1 LTGGRQEARSERTAV
16 PWQIPAA
23 GSPTARELRLVREW
37 GQLAAKTV
45 AQSLSGIGACPIA
58 CSLVRAAVTD
68 QTEGWASH
76 CVSLSWGAP
85 GPQWHLRL
93 SRAAAE
99 DVLAGLLGYQG
110 LVARDTWSRSDRA
123 LLLLQVSELAQRQ
136 AADLQLPASGDHQV
150 ALPPDS
156 PPALPPLVVD
166 LELQLRVHDRTHE
179 LHLLT
184 GFGELRQYL
193 DRAAS
198 TARALTTDSVAH
210 AMVELEAVLPGPE
223 LSAEELLQL
232 QAGDVLLLNTG
243 QQEAVL
249 RTSGVVIGRGR
260 VGARNGRLAVN
271 LRDVSNLR

>member
-1 LTGGRQEARSERTAV
+1 MSERTAV

-45 AQSLSGIGACPIA
+45 AQSLSSIGACPIS
-58 CSLVRAAVTD
+58 CSLARTAVTG
-68 QTEGWASH
+68 QIEGGA
-76 CVSLSWGAP
+76 CPVLSWGGL
-85 GPQWHLRL
+85 GPRWHLRL
-93 SRAAAE
+93 PKAAAE
-99 DVLAGLLGYQG
+99 DLLAGLLGYQG
-110 LVARDTWSRSDRA
+110 LVARETWSCSDRA
-123 LLLLQVSELAQRQ
+123 LLLLQASELAQRV
-136 AADLQLPASGDHQV
+136 AADLQLPASADHQV
-150 ALPPDS
+150 TLPPDS

-184 GFGELRQYL
+184 GFSELRQYL
-193 DRAAS
+193 DRTAS
-198 TARALTTDSVAH
+198 TPRALTTESVAH
-210 AMVELEAVLPGPE
+210 ATVELEAVLPGPE

-243 QQEAVL
+243 QQEAEL

-271 LRDVSNLR
+271 LRDVSSLR

>member
-1 LTGGRQEARSERTAV
+1 MNERMAV

-45 AQSLSGIGACPIA
+45 AQSLSGISACPIA
-58 CSLVRAAVTD
+58 CSLVRTAVTD
-68 QTEGWASH
+68 QADGWASP
-76 CVSLSWGAP
+76 CPALSWGAP
-85 GPQWHLRL
+85 GPRWQLRL
-93 SRAAAE
+93 TAAATE

-110 LVARDTWSRSDRA
+110 LMAREAWSRTDRA
-123 LLLLQVSELAQRQ
+123 LLLLQASELAQRV
-136 AADLQLPASGDHQV
+136 AADLDLPASSDHQV
-150 ALPPDS
+150 TLPPDS

-184 GFGELRQYL
+184 GFGEFRQYL
-193 DRAAS
+193 DPGVS
-198 TARALTTDSVAH
+198 TARAVTTDSVAH

-232 QAGDVLLLNTG
+232 EAGDVLLLNTG
-243 QQEAVL
+243 QQEAEI
-249 RTSGVVIGRGR
+249 RTRGVVIGRGR
-260 VGARNGRLAVN
+260 VGARNGRLAVS
-271 LRDVSNLR
+271 LRDVSSLR